1 MLLQNAP
8 HDSICGC
15 SIDEAHREMEVRFA
29 KVNQVG
35 NFVKTN
41 LLNEWKG
48 KLATQKAQS
57 EHLFTVINTGLH
69 NKVDTVSTI
78 VDVAVCPFKELH
90 PTEGF
95 KKMAAL
101 SLPDYHVEDL
111 DGHLVEAEIED
122 LGQAL
127 AIPCLRINS
136 VNLILHVKC
145 AWQFQFT
152 LHHFLGQA
160 SN

>member
-1 MLLQNAP
+1 MHHTIVFVDVVLTMFTVKWKFVLP
-8 HDSICGC
+8 
-15 SIDEAHREMEVRFA
+15 

-48 KLATQKAQS
+48 KLATPKAQS
-57 EHLFTVINTGLH
+57 EHLFTVINTALH
-69 NKVDTVSTI
+69 DKVDTVSTI

-101 SLPDYHVEDL
+101 TLPEYHVEDL
-111 DGHLVEAEIED
+111 DGHLIEAKIED
-122 LGQAL
+122 LGASL
-127 AIPCLRINS
+127 AIPCQRINS
-136 VNLILHVKC
+136 ANHILHVKC
-145 AWQFQFT
+145 A
-152 LHHFLGQA
+152 
-160 SN
+160 

>member
-1 MLLQNAP
+1 MPGRHSYKNAP

-15 SIDEAHREMEVRFA
+15 SIDEVHREMEVRFA

-69 NKVDTVSTI
+69 DKVDTVSTI

-90 PTEGF
+90 PTGAQENGHF
-95 KKMAAL
+95 DLARL
-101 SLPDYHVEDL
+101 S
-111 DGHLVEAEIED
+111 
-122 LGQAL
+122 
-127 AIPCLRINS
+127 CRRFRRS
-136 VNLILHVKC
+136 SC
-145 AWQFQFT
+145 R
-152 LHHFLGQA
+152 
-160 SN
+160 S